1 MTTSED
7 KEREFELREAKL
19 KAKEEEIRLRELETE
34 VHQQY
39 KYQEIEVDPLP
50 PLYQTT
56 RQKKAEGS
64 IRKFGRKIVKV
75 AKFLGFAVLSIAVIR
90 FGFFIG
96 MWMAYFFLLGIISF
110 IGYQIF
116 LKDD

>member
-1 MTTSED
+1 MTTPED
-7 KEREFELREAKL
+7 KEREFQLREAKL
-19 KAKEEEIRLRELETE
+19 KAKEEAIRLRELEIE

-39 KYQEIEVDPLP
+39 SYQEIEVDSNP
-50 PLYQTT
+50 PLYQTA
-56 RQKKAEGS
+56 RQKKSEGS
-64 IRKFGRKIVKV
+64 IQKFGRKIVKV

-90 FGFFIG
+90 FGLFIG
-96 MWMAYFFLLGIISF
+96 MWMAYLFMLGIISF